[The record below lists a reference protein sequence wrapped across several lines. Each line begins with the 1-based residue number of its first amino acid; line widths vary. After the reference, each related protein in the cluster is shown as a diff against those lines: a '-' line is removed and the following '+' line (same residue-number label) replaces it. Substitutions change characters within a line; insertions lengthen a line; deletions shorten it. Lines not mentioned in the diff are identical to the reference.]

1 MAKILHTGHSEDGL
15 MRGEGVFEILHSQED
30 LQGQLLRIEKA
41 GRTCYRSERRDITPD
56 SADKFIRMV
65 LRRGHESVIEH
76 SSLSVV
82 FSNVS
87 RGFTRECVR
96 HRHTAFS
103 QESTR
108 YVDHDGGSIDLDKA
122 ELTIIVPP
130 HGDLQSVTS
139 VLPISISAAFG
150 LSPRGDVDSAVA
162 VLEEIYKNLRKDGW
176 PPEDARQFLPIG
188 IASKI
193 VVTASF
199 RQWRHIMSLRT
210 QKAAHWE
217 IRYMTYDLLTI
228 LKVIISVIFEDF
240 TNLDEDGGLLKD
252 KNGYGYYRKIVT

>member
-1 MAKILHTGHSEDGL
+1 MAKILHRGHSDDGL
-15 MRGEGVFEILHSQED
+15 MRGEGVFEILHPHED

-41 GRTCYRSERRDITPD
+41 GRTCYRSEHRDITPD

-87 RGFTRECVR
+87 RGMTHETVR
-96 HRHTAFS
+96 HRHTAYS
-103 QESTR
+103 QESSR
-108 YVDHDGGSIDLDKA
+108 YCDYAGGTLDLDKA
-122 ELTIIVPP
+122 ELTIVAPP
-130 HGDLQSVTS
+130 HWNIDARTGIQE
-139 VLPISISAAFG
+139 IA
-150 LSPRGDVDSAVA
+150 DSY
-162 VLEEIYKNLRKDGW
+162 ENTYKALRCVNF

-228 LKVIISVIFEDF
+228 LKVIIPVIFEDF

>member
-1 MAKILHTGHSEDGL
+1 MAKILHRGDISEVDGII
-15 MRGEGVFEILHSQED
+15 RGEGVFEILHPQED

-41 GRTCYRSERRDITPD
+41 GRTCYRSEHRDITPK

-87 RGFTRECVR
+87 RGMTHEMVR
-96 HRHTAFS
+96 HRHTAYS

-108 YVDHDGGSIDLDKA
+108 YVDYDGGNLDLDKA
-122 ELTIIVPP
+122 ELTIVVPP
-130 HGDLQSVTS
+130 HQEVQGISGDMPYIENVYKILRQ
-139 VLPISISAAFG
+139 
-150 LSPRGDVDSAVA
+150 LS
-162 VLEEIYKNLRKDGW
+162 EW
-176 PPEDARQFLPIG
+176 PPEDARQFPPIG

-199 RQWRHIMSLRT
+199 RQWRHIMALRT

-217 IRYMTYDLLTI
+217 IRYCMYDLLTR
-228 LKVIISVIFEDF
+228 LKEIIPVIFEDF
-240 TNLDEDGGLLKD
+240 TELDEDGSLLKD
-252 KNGYGYYRKIVT
+252 KNGYGYYRKVAV

>member
-1 MAKILHTGHSEDGL
+1 MAKILHRGHSEDGL
-15 MRGEGVFEILHSQED
+15 MRGEGVFEILHTHED

-41 GRTCYRSERRDITPD
+41 GRTCYRSEHRDITPE

-87 RGFTRECVR
+87 RGKTHEIVR
-96 HRHTAFS
+96 HRHTAYS
-103 QESTR
+103 QESSR
-108 YVDHDGGSIDLDKA
+108 YCDYAGGTLDLDKA
-122 ELTIIVPP
+122 ELTFILPP
-130 HGDLQSVTS
+130 HQEITYDSV
-139 VLPISISAAFG
+139 G
-150 LSPRGDVDSAVA
+150 LSVEQQLVDNI
-162 VLEEIYKNLRKDGW
+162 EYKYKNLRNAGW

-210 QKAAHWE
+210 QKVAHWE
-217 IRYMTYDLLTI
+217 IRSVMYDLLTT
-228 LKVIISVIFEDF
+228 LKTIIPVIFEDF
-240 TNLDEDGGLLKD
+240 TNLDEDSSLLRD
-252 KNGYGYYRKIVT
+252 KNRYGYYRKVVT